1 MEYVIVLYYPHGG
14 YIQRHNT
21 CTYTCTHVYIHT
33 RIHTPW
39 NSWHTVIHTSKKF
52 IGRCVFLRTA
62 GYTRAIPFTS
72 FRSQTRRLQV
82 NGPRPSRLVWHSLAF
97 GVACSACA
105 YDLSFFF
112 FFLVVLMSEHIE
124 NNPNPKWN
132 AHLLN
137 AQKIGMDCDNRC
149 VAYWDAW
156 TSCLRCH
163 FHNLFLFCK

>member
-1 MEYVIVLYYPHGG
+1 MDVIVLCYPYGG

-21 CTYTCTHVYIHT
+21 WTYTWTHVYIHT
-33 RIHTPW
+33 YIHTPC

-62 GYTRAIPFTS
+62 GYSHAIPFTS

-82 NGPRPSRLVWHSLAF
+82 NGRRSSHLVWHSLVF

-105 YDLSFFF
+105 CDLSFFF
-112 FFLVVLMSEHIE
+112 ISLVVLMPEHIE

-132 AHLLN
+132 AYLLN
-137 AQKIGMDCDNRC
+137 AQKIGMECDNRC
-149 VAYWDAW
+149 IAYWDAW
-156 TSCLRCH
+156 TSCLRFH
-163 FHNLFLFCK
+163 FHNLFLFHK